1 MVFDGGDSETPP
13 ILLPDGLT
21 WRCMPISDSYVE
33 DLLYPRVNNSLP
45 FIWLPRSN
53 ALSIIASSGL
63 NRIYAALEACEKLR
77 KVPLV

>member
-1 MVFDGGDSETPP
+1 
-13 ILLPDGLT
+13 
-21 WRCMPISDSYVE
+21 MPISDLYVE
-33 DLLYPRVNNSLP
+33 DKTNPNLSLLCPWVNNSLP
-45 FIWLPRSN
+45 FIQLPRSN